1 MKRLYS
7 KIWNLCSNWQ
17 VVFIKLRV
25 LLIKKDIFHF
35 YEILRKRAI
44 HILCN
49 PKKSS
54 FNVCLMK
61 ILKITVTKTRS
72 PGTTSVCFSV
82 VTVND
87 EHRKPELKTKRRVNC
102 KECSGLKAT
111 GIFVIL
117 LSQDGL
123 ERSSSERKSSS
134 ITS

>member
-1 MKRLYS
+1 
-7 KIWNLCSNWQ
+7 
-17 VVFIKLRV
+17 
-25 LLIKKDIFHF
+25 
-35 YEILRKRAI
+35 
-44 HILCN
+44 
-49 PKKSS
+49 
-54 FNVCLMK
+54 MK
-61 ILKITVTKTRS
+61 ILEITVTKTRS

-87 EHRKPELKTKRRVNC
+87 NIGNLSWKQSVGVNC